1 MGKPDTRRLDRE
13 IRQTTRKLEAVR
25 NEEMWPLTGAER
37 RAVLAALAGGSYRV
51 MRGKSPARAEQRLQ
65 SAWETVQIRL
75 IAEITALQTER
86 QRVVNEAA
94 KEKAAKVTKKSS
106 GWW

>member
-1 MGKPDTRRLDRE
+1 MGKPDTRRLDRAIQE
-13 IRQTTRKLEAVR
+13 TTRKLEAVR
-25 NEEMWPLTGAER
+25 RGEMWPLTGSER

-51 MRGKSPARAEQRLQ
+51 VRGKSTGRAERKL
-65 SAWETVQIRL
+65 ETVSVSVETRL

-86 QRVVNEAA
+86 QRIVNEAA
-94 KEKAAKVTKKSS
+94 AAKAAKKSS

>member
-13 IRQTTRKLEAVR
+13 IQRTTRKLEAVR
-25 NEEMWPLTGAER
+25 EREMWPLDGRER
-37 RAVLAALAGGSYRV
+37 RAVLAALAGGSYRIA
-51 MRGKSPARAEQRLQ
+51 RGRSTDRADRKLET
-65 SAWETVQIRL
+65 AWGAAETRL
-75 IAEITALQTER
+75 IAEIVALQTER

-94 KEKAAKVTKKSS
+94 AAKAAKKSS